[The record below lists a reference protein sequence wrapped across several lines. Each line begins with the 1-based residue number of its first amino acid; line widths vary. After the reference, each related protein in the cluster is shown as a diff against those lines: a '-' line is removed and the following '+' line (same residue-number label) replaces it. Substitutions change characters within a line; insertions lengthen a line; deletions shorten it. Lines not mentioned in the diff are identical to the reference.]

1 MALGI
6 SERMIQRAF
15 GAQDLSPIYNTL
27 SAANQRIAA
36 EDRAR
41 KVEAEKRYYTE
52 LADINKQKVGA
63 READIP
69 DITKDYNQ
77 WSAIEKQLSSNPS
90 LITRNP
96 EQYGKLKSE
105 SNTLYSKMLTN
116 IQGSKEFAQYEKDT
130 YRKIVDPNNIDDWD
144 DSAQKNFKEFVLSK
158 PLSLIRQDGLDD
170 MSIYRS
176 KYVDGSNFYKSLPG
190 AFALISKY
198 EPDIVDEASKPVN
211 FVTKV
216 FQYKNLI
223 PSVDVA
229 RNAVLLQLDSAGISD
244 SQMPKFAKQ
253 EFDKIKDYDNTII
266 EFNKIYNDNQ
276 KKFKLPPLPE
286 GMFDESLPPKAKL
299 IDYLAAKQFI
309 LNYTNPT
316 FKTEDKF
323 DKVAFADSQ
332 RAKSEAAAIRRED
345 RAFDRLDKAIGAGP
359 VKISPLFEQAS
370 KGGEIGVSAMRETSN
385 QFNSIGAADKMFPF
399 TALEVHRNKEGYDIG
414 SELASK
420 DADRI
425 ISKKFSVK
433 NPNTEQ
439 GKQQLNELSAAINEA
454 NKSRGFLD
462 SDITPEALKSGRVM
476 ILRTTDAAKNP
487 INIYLNVNGKK
498 SRSYTDAYIAPPQRS
513 AKETRQNIGAMI
525 MPSVTGTA
533 EEYGL

>member
-69 DITKDYNQ
+69 DITNDYNQ
-77 WSAIEKQLSSNPS
+77 WSSIEKQLSSNPS

-105 SNTLYSKMLTN
+105 ANTLYSKMLTN
-116 IQGSKEFAQYEKDT
+116 IQGSKEFAQYEKET

-144 DSAQKNFKEFVLSK
+144 ESAQKNFKEFVLSK

-170 MSIYRS
+170 MSIYRR
-176 KYVDGSNFYKSLPG
+176 KDVDGRKFYQSVPN
-190 AFALISKY
+190 AISAISKY
-198 EPDIVDEASKPVN
+198 DPPIADESYKAADG
-211 FVTKV
+211 FTKI

-223 PSVDVA
+223 PDIDKA
-229 RNAVLLQLDSAGISD
+229 RNAVEFELNATIPEREI
-244 SQMPKFAKQ
+244 PKFAKQ
-253 EFDKIKDYDNTII
+253 ELDKVKDYDNTIA
-266 EFNKIYNDNQ
+266 EFNKTYIDNQ

-299 IDYLAAKQFI
+299 INYLAAKEFI
-309 LNYTNPT
+309 LSYSNPT
-316 FKTEDKF
+316 FKEEYKIDPR
-323 DKVAFADSQ
+323 ARSIALREQRLADTL
-332 RAKSEAAAIRRED
+332 ASEYRQAARIQSAV
-345 RAFDRLDKAIGAGP
+345 GAGP

-370 KGGEIGVSAMRETSN
+370 KSGEIGVSAMRETSN

-399 TALEVHRNKEGYDIG
+399 TALEVHRNKEGYNVG

-425 ISKKFSVK
+425 ISRKFSVK

-439 GKQQLNELSAAINEA
+439 GKQQLDELSAAINEA

-462 SDITPEALKSGRVM
+462 SDITPEALRSGRVM

-498 SRSYTDAYIAPPQRS
+498 SRNYTDAYIAPPQRS
-513 AKETRQNIGAMI
+513 AKETRQNIGAMM